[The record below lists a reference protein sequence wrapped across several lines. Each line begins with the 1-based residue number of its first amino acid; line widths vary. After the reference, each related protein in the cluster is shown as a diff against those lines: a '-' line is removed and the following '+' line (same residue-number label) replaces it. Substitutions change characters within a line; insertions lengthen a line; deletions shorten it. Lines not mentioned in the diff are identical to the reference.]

1 MLAGARKCLYERG
14 YAHTTARDLVAA
26 SGTNLA
32 SIGYHFGSKEAL
44 LTEALIS
51 AFDEWG
57 EELVHVARTNAVSGK
72 GALEQM
78 EALWV
83 WMIESFDRLRP
94 LMIANFE
101 AFAQASHSDR
111 LRAQLASYY
120 ERSRQEYVEAFAQAS
135 HSDRLRA
142 QLASYYERSR
152 QEYVEASREFTGV
165 DGAEARAVGS
175 FHMALLDGLMLQWI
189 LDPEHAPSGQEMA
202 GAFRSMVELVRRD
215 DASTPPS
222 G

>member
-1 MLAGARKCLYERG
+1 MGHREDLLAGARKCLYERG

-57 EELVHVARTNAVSGK
+57 EELIRVARTNAVSGK
-72 GALEQM
+72 GVLEQM

-83 WMIESFDRLRP
+83 WMVESFDRLRP

-101 AFAQASHSDR
+101 AFAQASHSER
-111 LRAQLASYY
+111 LRG
-120 ERSRQEYVEAFAQAS
+120 
-135 HSDRLRA
+135 

-175 FHMALLDGLMLQWI
+175 FHLALLDGLMLQWI

-215 DASTPPS
+215 DDTDTPPN

>member
-1 MLAGARKCLYERG
+1 MGHREDLLAGARKCLYERG

-120 ERSRQEYVEAFAQAS
+120 ERSRQA
-135 HSDRLRA
+135 
-142 QLASYYERSR
+142 
-152 QEYVEASREFTGV
+152 YVEASREFTGV

-175 FHMALLDGLMLQWI
+175 FHLALLDGLMLQWI

-215 DASTPPS
+215 DTDAPPN

>member
-1 MLAGARKCLYERG
+1 MGHREDLLAGARKCLYERG

-120 ERSRQEYVEAFAQAS
+120 ERSRQEYVEA
-135 HSDRLRA
+135 
-142 QLASYYERSR
+142 
-152 QEYVEASREFTGV
+152 SREFTGV

>member
-1 MLAGARKCLYERG
+1 VGHREDLLAGARKCLYERG

-120 ERSRQEYVEAFAQAS
+120 ERSRQEYVEA
-135 HSDRLRA
+135 
-142 QLASYYERSR
+142 
-152 QEYVEASREFTGV
+152 SREFTGV

-215 DASTPPS
+215 DTDTPPN